1 MFCKINRKK
10 KQNRFKDVIA
20 LKTLMKRFIYYAF
33 ILHYSV
39 DNCNIEYT
47 FLSNYL
53 TQTKEKGG
61 VNMNQL
67 KVLGQKEVG
76 DFKFTGI
83 EGGFGEGKKSM
94 LVKDIAE
101 IHQSTVKR
109 INELINRNKSR
120 FKEGIDIIDLRSENF
135 VVVLNDLGFTQ
146 NSINR
151 SNNIYLLS
159 ERGYSKLLKI
169 LEDDTAWEIYDQL
182 VDNYFAMRQ
191 SIQSE
196 NKALLADK
204 RLEIMEQ
211 NAATRRAQLMY
222 KIAMATKS
230 QRHRE
235 LLLNRAGKELVGEMV
250 IPAMEVESVE
260 YTASEVAEK
269 LGVLTKAGKPYPAK
283 VGEYA
288 NRIGL
293 KAEQPEQNKYGRWI
307 ISKSKYSAKEVAQ
320 WVYFEAGVQKLK
332 EYLELIK

>member
-1 MFCKINRKK
+1 
-10 KQNRFKDVIA
+10 
-20 LKTLMKRFIYYAF
+20 
-33 ILHYSV
+33 
-39 DNCNIEYT
+39 
-47 FLSNYL
+47 
-53 TQTKEKGG
+53 
-61 VNMNQL
+61 MNQL

-83 EGGFGEGKKSM
+83 EGGFGEDKKSM

-109 INELINRNKSR
+109 INELINRNKKR
-120 FKEGIDIIDLRSENF
+120 FKEDIDIIDLLSDENF
-135 VVVLNDLGFTQ
+135 KVVLNDLNFSTKTIS
-146 NSINR
+146 N

-293 KAEQPEQNKYGRWI
+293 KADQPEQNKYGRWI

>member
-1 MFCKINRKK
+1 MNSLKI
-10 KQNRFKDVIA
+10 
-20 LKTLMKRFIYYAF
+20 
-33 ILHYSV
+33 
-39 DNCNIEYT
+39 
-47 FLSNYL
+47 
-53 TQTKEKGG
+53 
-61 VNMNQL
+61 
-67 KVLGQKEVG
+67 LGQEKVG
-76 DFKFTGI
+76 NFEFTGI

-101 IHQSTVKR
+101 IHKR
-109 INELINRNKSR
+109 SSKVINQAINMNIKCFRAGVDILDLKASNFEVNLI
-120 FKEGIDIIDLRSENF
+120 
-135 VVVLNDLGFTQ
+135 DLGFTQ
-146 NSINR
+146 NAINR

-235 LLLNRAGKELVGEMV
+235 LMLNRAGKELVGEMV

-288 NRIGL
+288 NRISL
-293 KAEQPEQNKYGRWI
+293 KAEQPGQNEYGRWI

>member
-1 MFCKINRKK
+1 
-10 KQNRFKDVIA
+10 
-20 LKTLMKRFIYYAF
+20 
-33 ILHYSV
+33 
-39 DNCNIEYT
+39 
-47 FLSNYL
+47 
-53 TQTKEKGG
+53 
-61 VNMNQL
+61 MNQL
-67 KVLGQKEVG
+67 RVLGQEKVG

-109 INELINRNKSR
+109 INELINRNKKR
-120 FKEGIDIIDLRSENF
+120 FKEDIDIIDLLSDENF
-135 VVVLNDLGFTQ
+135 KVVLNDLNFSTKTIS
-146 NSINR
+146 N

-235 LLLNRAGKELVGEMV
+235 LMLNRAGKELVGEMV

-293 KAEQPEQNKYGRWI
+293 KADQPEQNKYGRWI

>member
-1 MFCKINRKK
+1 MNSLKI
-10 KQNRFKDVIA
+10 
-20 LKTLMKRFIYYAF
+20 
-33 ILHYSV
+33 
-39 DNCNIEYT
+39 
-47 FLSNYL
+47 
-53 TQTKEKGG
+53 
-61 VNMNQL
+61 
-67 KVLGQKEVG
+67 LGQEKVG
-76 DFKFTGI
+76 NFEFTGI

-101 IHQSTVKR
+101 IHKR
-109 INELINRNKSR
+109 SSKVINQAINMNIKRFRAGVDILDLKASNFEVNLI
-120 FKEGIDIIDLRSENF
+120 
-135 VVVLNDLGFTQ
+135 DLGFTQ
-146 NSINR
+146 NAINR

-204 RLEIMEQ
+204 RLKIMEQ

-235 LLLNRAGKELVGEMV
+235 LMLNRAGKELVGEMV

-288 NRIGL
+288 NRISL
-293 KAEQPEQNKYGRWI
+293 KDEQPGQNEYGRWI

>member
-1 MFCKINRKK
+1 MNSLKI
-10 KQNRFKDVIA
+10 
-20 LKTLMKRFIYYAF
+20 
-33 ILHYSV
+33 
-39 DNCNIEYT
+39 
-47 FLSNYL
+47 
-53 TQTKEKGG
+53 
-61 VNMNQL
+61 
-67 KVLGQKEVG
+67 LGQEKVG
-76 DFKFTGI
+76 NFEFTGI

-101 IHQSTVKR
+101 IHKR
-109 INELINRNKSR
+109 SPKVINQAINMNIKRFRAGVDILDLKASNFEVNLI
-120 FKEGIDIIDLRSENF
+120 
-135 VVVLNDLGFTQ
+135 DLGFTQ
-146 NSINR
+146 NAINR

-235 LLLNRAGKELVGEMV
+235 LMLNRAGKELVGEMV

-288 NRIGL
+288 NRISL
-293 KAEQPEQNKYGRWI
+293 KAEQPGQNEYGRWI

>member
-1 MFCKINRKK
+1 MNSLKI
-10 KQNRFKDVIA
+10 
-20 LKTLMKRFIYYAF
+20 
-33 ILHYSV
+33 
-39 DNCNIEYT
+39 
-47 FLSNYL
+47 
-53 TQTKEKGG
+53 
-61 VNMNQL
+61 
-67 KVLGQKEVG
+67 LGQEKVG
-76 DFKFTGI
+76 NFEFTGI

-101 IHQSTVKR
+101 IHKR
-109 INELINRNKSR
+109 SSKVINQAINMNIKRFRAGVDIVDLKASNFEVNLI
-120 FKEGIDIIDLRSENF
+120 
-135 VVVLNDLGFTQ
+135 DLGFTQ
-146 NSINR
+146 NAINR

-235 LLLNRAGKELVGEMV
+235 LMLNRAGKELVGEMV

-288 NRIGL
+288 NRISL
-293 KAEQPEQNKYGRWI
+293 KAEQPGQNEYGRWI

>member
-1 MFCKINRKK
+1 MNSLKI
-10 KQNRFKDVIA
+10 
-20 LKTLMKRFIYYAF
+20 
-33 ILHYSV
+33 
-39 DNCNIEYT
+39 
-47 FLSNYL
+47 
-53 TQTKEKGG
+53 
-61 VNMNQL
+61 
-67 KVLGQKEVG
+67 LGQEKVG
-76 DFKFTGI
+76 NFEFTGI

-101 IHQSTVKR
+101 IHKR
-109 INELINRNKSR
+109 SSKVINQAINMNIKRFRAGVDILDLKASNFEVNLI
-120 FKEGIDIIDLRSENF
+120 
-135 VVVLNDLGFTQ
+135 DLGFTQ
-146 NSINR
+146 NAINR

-235 LLLNRAGKELVGEMV
+235 LMLNRAGKELVGEMV

>member
-1 MFCKINRKK
+1 MNSLKI
-10 KQNRFKDVIA
+10 
-20 LKTLMKRFIYYAF
+20 
-33 ILHYSV
+33 
-39 DNCNIEYT
+39 
-47 FLSNYL
+47 
-53 TQTKEKGG
+53 
-61 VNMNQL
+61 
-67 KVLGQKEVG
+67 LGQEKVG
-76 DFKFTGI
+76 NFEFTGI

-101 IHQSTVKR
+101 IHKR
-109 INELINRNKSR
+109 SSKVINQAINMNIKRFRAGVDILDLKASNFEVNLI
-120 FKEGIDIIDLRSENF
+120 
-135 VVVLNDLGFTQ
+135 DLGFTQ
-146 NSINR
+146 NAINR

-235 LLLNRAGKELVGEMV
+235 LMLNRAGKVLVAEMV

-288 NRIGL
+288 NRISL
-293 KAEQPEQNKYGRWI
+293 KAEQPGQNEYGRWI

>member
-1 MFCKINRKK
+1 MNSLKI
-10 KQNRFKDVIA
+10 
-20 LKTLMKRFIYYAF
+20 
-33 ILHYSV
+33 
-39 DNCNIEYT
+39 
-47 FLSNYL
+47 
-53 TQTKEKGG
+53 
-61 VNMNQL
+61 
-67 KVLGQKEVG
+67 LGQEKVG
-76 DFKFTGI
+76 NFEFTGI

-101 IHQSTVKR
+101 IHKR
-109 INELINRNKSR
+109 SSKVINQAINMNIKRFRAGVDILDLKASNFEVNLI
-120 FKEGIDIIDLRSENF
+120 
-135 VVVLNDLGFTQ
+135 DLGFTQ
-146 NSINR
+146 NAINR

-235 LLLNRAGKELVGEMV
+235 LMLNRAGKELVGEMV

-288 NRIGL
+288 NRI
-293 KAEQPEQNKYGRWI
+293 E
-307 ISKSKYSAKEVAQ
+307 
-320 WVYFEAGVQKLK
+320 GVTC
-332 EYLELIK
+332 

>member
-1 MFCKINRKK
+1 MNSLKI
-10 KQNRFKDVIA
+10 
-20 LKTLMKRFIYYAF
+20 
-33 ILHYSV
+33 
-39 DNCNIEYT
+39 
-47 FLSNYL
+47 
-53 TQTKEKGG
+53 
-61 VNMNQL
+61 
-67 KVLGQKEVG
+67 LGQQKVG
-76 DFKFTGI
+76 NFEFTGI

-101 IHQSTVKR
+101 IHKR
-109 INELINRNKSR
+109 SSKVINQAINMNIKRFRAGVDILDLKASNFEVNLI
-120 FKEGIDIIDLRSENF
+120 
-135 VVVLNDLGFTQ
+135 DLGFTQ
-146 NSINR
+146 NAINR

-235 LLLNRAGKELVGEMV
+235 LMLNRAGKELVGEMV

-288 NRIGL
+288 NRISL
-293 KAEQPEQNKYGRWI
+293 KAEQPGQNEYGRWI

>member
-1 MFCKINRKK
+1 MNSLKI
-10 KQNRFKDVIA
+10 
-20 LKTLMKRFIYYAF
+20 
-33 ILHYSV
+33 
-39 DNCNIEYT
+39 
-47 FLSNYL
+47 
-53 TQTKEKGG
+53 
-61 VNMNQL
+61 
-67 KVLGQKEVG
+67 LGQEKVG
-76 DFKFTGI
+76 NFEFTGI

-101 IHQSTVKR
+101 IHKR
-109 INELINRNKSR
+109 SSKVINQAINMNIKRFRAGVDILDLKASNFEVNLI
-120 FKEGIDIIDLRSENF
+120 
-135 VVVLNDLGFTQ
+135 DLGFTQ
-146 NSINR
+146 NAINR

-222 KIAMATKS
+222 KIEMATKS

-235 LLLNRAGKELVGEMV
+235 LMLNRAGKELVGEMV

-288 NRIGL
+288 NRISL
-293 KAEQPEQNKYGRWI
+293 KAEQPGQNEYGRWI

>member
-1 MFCKINRKK
+1 MNSLKI
-10 KQNRFKDVIA
+10 
-20 LKTLMKRFIYYAF
+20 
-33 ILHYSV
+33 
-39 DNCNIEYT
+39 
-47 FLSNYL
+47 
-53 TQTKEKGG
+53 
-61 VNMNQL
+61 
-67 KVLGQKEVG
+67 LGQEKVG
-76 DFKFTGI
+76 NFEFTGI

-101 IHQSTVKR
+101 IHKR
-109 INELINRNKSR
+109 SSKVINQAINMNIKRFRTGVDILDLKASNFEVNLI
-120 FKEGIDIIDLRSENF
+120 
-135 VVVLNDLGFTQ
+135 DLGFTQ
-146 NSINR
+146 NAINR

-235 LLLNRAGKELVGEMV
+235 LMLNRAGKELVGEMV

-288 NRIGL
+288 NRISL
-293 KAEQPEQNKYGRWI
+293 KAEQPGQNEYGRWI

>member
-1 MFCKINRKK
+1 MNSLKI
-10 KQNRFKDVIA
+10 
-20 LKTLMKRFIYYAF
+20 
-33 ILHYSV
+33 
-39 DNCNIEYT
+39 
-47 FLSNYL
+47 
-53 TQTKEKGG
+53 
-61 VNMNQL
+61 
-67 KVLGQKEVG
+67 LGQEKVG
-76 DFKFTGI
+76 NFEFTGI

-101 IHQSTVKR
+101 IHKR
-109 INELINRNKSR
+109 SSKVINQAINMNIKRFRAGVDILDLKASNFEVNLI
-120 FKEGIDIIDLRSENF
+120 
-135 VVVLNDLGFTQ
+135 DLGFTQ
-146 NSINR
+146 NAINR

-169 LEDDTAWEIYDQL
+169 LEDDTAWEIYDPL

-235 LLLNRAGKELVGEMV
+235 LMLNRAGKELVGEMV

-288 NRIGL
+288 NRISL
-293 KAEQPEQNKYGRWI
+293 KAEQPGQNEYGRWI

>member
-1 MFCKINRKK
+1 MNSLKI
-10 KQNRFKDVIA
+10 
-20 LKTLMKRFIYYAF
+20 
-33 ILHYSV
+33 
-39 DNCNIEYT
+39 
-47 FLSNYL
+47 
-53 TQTKEKGG
+53 
-61 VNMNQL
+61 
-67 KVLGQKEVG
+67 LGQEKVG
-76 DFKFTGI
+76 NFEFTGI

-101 IHQSTVKR
+101 IHKR
-109 INELINRNKSR
+109 SSKVINQAINMNIKRFRAGVDILDLKASNFEVNLI
-120 FKEGIDIIDLRSENF
+120 
-135 VVVLNDLGFTQ
+135 DLGFTQ
-146 NSINR
+146 NAINR

-159 ERGYSKLLKI
+159 ERGYFKLLKI

-235 LLLNRAGKELVGEMV
+235 LMLNRAGKELVGEMV

-288 NRIGL
+288 NRISL
-293 KAEQPEQNKYGRWI
+293 KAEQPGQNEYGRWI

>member
-1 MFCKINRKK
+1 MNSLKI
-10 KQNRFKDVIA
+10 
-20 LKTLMKRFIYYAF
+20 
-33 ILHYSV
+33 
-39 DNCNIEYT
+39 
-47 FLSNYL
+47 
-53 TQTKEKGG
+53 
-61 VNMNQL
+61 
-67 KVLGQKEVG
+67 LGQEKVG
-76 DFKFTGI
+76 NFEFTGI

-101 IHQSTVKR
+101 IHKR
-109 INELINRNKSR
+109 SSKVINQAINMNIKRFRAGVDILDLKASNFEVILI
-120 FKEGIDIIDLRSENF
+120 
-135 VVVLNDLGFTQ
+135 DLGFTQ
-146 NSINR
+146 NAINR

-235 LLLNRAGKELVGEMV
+235 LMLNRAGKELVGEMV

-288 NRIGL
+288 NRISL
-293 KAEQPEQNKYGRWI
+293 KAEQPGQNEYGRWI

>member
-1 MFCKINRKK
+1 MNSLKI
-10 KQNRFKDVIA
+10 
-20 LKTLMKRFIYYAF
+20 
-33 ILHYSV
+33 
-39 DNCNIEYT
+39 
-47 FLSNYL
+47 
-53 TQTKEKGG
+53 
-61 VNMNQL
+61 
-67 KVLGQKEVG
+67 LGQDKVG
-76 DFKFTGI
+76 NFEFTGI

-101 IHQSTVKR
+101 IHKR
-109 INELINRNKSR
+109 SSKVINQAINMNIKRFRAGVDILDLKASNFEVNLI
-120 FKEGIDIIDLRSENF
+120 
-135 VVVLNDLGFTQ
+135 DLGFTQ
-146 NSINR
+146 NAINR

-235 LLLNRAGKELVGEMV
+235 LMLNRAGKELVGEMV

-288 NRIGL
+288 NRISL
-293 KAEQPEQNKYGRWI
+293 KAEQPGQNDYGRWI